1 MSIHHSCFKNPFEEK
16 CQEVIW
22 KDDLPYSNVY
32 EDRFFQDDA
41 VSEITNI
48 FIEPNH
54 LLKRIK
60 NGSQIHIG
68 ELGFGFGLNFF
79 VTAKFWFE
87 NNKNAGSHNLEYL
100 AIDEALPTKAQI
112 LKIVDNF
119 PEFKLDWTCT
129 PATTNP
135 LGTKGCGEAGAIAAP
150 PAVMNAVMNAIGK
163 EISMPATAE
172 KVWRAYNENKKK
184 NSEAA

>member
-1 MSIHHSCFKNPFEEK
+1 MPIHHSCFKNPFEEK

-22 KDDLPYSNVY
+22 KDNFPYSNVY

-87 NNKNAGSHNLEYL
+87 NNKNSNSQDMDLDLGSHQMSKGSISSHPLE
-100 AIDEALPTKAQI
+100 
-112 LKIVDNF
+112 
-119 PEFKLDWTCT
+119 
-129 PATTNP
+129 
-135 LGTKGCGEAGAIAAP
+135 
-150 PAVMNAVMNAIGK
+150 
-163 EISMPATAE
+163 E
-172 KVWRAYNENKKK
+172 K
-184 NSEAA
+184 